1 MHKYIS
7 SLLLTLSLLMVSFS
21 AHALSI
27 AMVVWRGQT
36 DAETGFIAAL
46 EEQGHDVE
54 LTWYDAGQ
62 DRMKL
67 GQLIRGELSE
77 NLDNYDYIYSFGTTV
92 TKALK
97 THLNGRKP
105 HIFNIVS
112 FPAKAGILP
121 SEQGGQ
127 KNTAGVSSRVP
138 TEKQFTNAMEF
149 MRLSKVVVAFN
160 PREQNSTLQLQ
171 KAVELGKKY
180 EFDVVPL
187 RIRPDADVFMSDLQ
201 KLKKHLPISAI
212 YLPSDSFLI
221 SNAEQIM
228 KYVNENE
235 IPSICAVSAYLKNG
249 CLIGT
254 LADYDRL
261 GRLAAG
267 IVEKHQQGVDIS
279 SLPVEFDTEP
289 SPTISELTQE
299 KLRIGPFTKAEK

>member
-1 MHKYIS
+1 MQKNIALV
-7 SLLLTLSLLMVSFS
+7 LLAVSLLMVSFS

-54 LTWYDAGQ
+54 VTWYDAGQ
-62 DRMKL
+62 DKVKL
-67 GQLIRGELSE
+67 GQLIRGELSQ
-77 NLDNYDYIYSFGTTV
+77 NLDKYDYVYSFGTTV
-92 TKALK
+92 GKAVK

-127 KNTAGVSSRVP
+127 KNTAGVSSRVA
-138 TEKQFTNAMEF
+138 TETQFTNAMEF
-149 MRLSKVVVAFN
+149 MSLSKVVVAFN

-180 EFDVVPL
+180 DFEVVPL
-187 RIRPDADVFMSDLQ
+187 RIRPDAEVFMSDLQ
-201 KLKKHLPISAI
+201 KLEELMPISAI

-221 SNAEQIM
+221 SNAQQIM
-228 KYVNENE
+228 KYVNEND
-235 IPSICAVSAYLKNG
+235 IPSICAVSAYIKNG

-254 LADYDRL
+254 LADYDSL

-267 IVEKHQQGVDIS
+267 IVEKHQEGVDIS

-289 SPTISELTQE
+289 SPTINQLTQE
-299 KLRIGPFTKAEK
+299 KLGIGPVTKAEK